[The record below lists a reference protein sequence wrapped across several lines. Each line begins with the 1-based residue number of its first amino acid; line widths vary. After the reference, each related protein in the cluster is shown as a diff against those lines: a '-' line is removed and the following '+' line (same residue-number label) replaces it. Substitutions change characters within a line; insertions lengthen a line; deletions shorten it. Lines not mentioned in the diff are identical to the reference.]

1 MIGWIALGVGIF
13 VGLVVLMALYYYN
26 RFITLENRIDNSS
39 SQIDVQLRKRAELV
53 PNLVKVVK
61 GYAKHE
67 KGIMEDISAKAR
79 SPIDLFGDQ
88 LTPINGKETKQTK

>member
-67 KGIMEDISAKAR
+67 KGIM
-79 SPIDLFGDQ
+79 
-88 LTPINGKETKQTK
+88 